1 MAIPSSPPR
10 RSVFAP
16 SRRSPDAP
24 PRRTWR
30 TYSFRITLLYFALLG
45 TSVLVVFG
53 AIYWVTADFMEKV
66 VHTAIKSEESF
77 FRDAYDSGGID
88 SVAAAIKRRAH
99 TPGQTADYYLLQD
112 PAGKVIAGNLLPM
125 AAKTGWQELPIPP
138 QLDPGETNSGDE
150 TDTLLARGQM
160 LPNGWFLLVGKD
172 TDRYTDFEDEIV
184 DVAAWSLGGV
194 LLIVVIGGRA
204 ISVSLLKRLN
214 LITETS
220 REIMRGN
227 FARRIALRG
236 SGDEFDH
243 LSAGLNE
250 MLDRIQALMDGLRQ
264 VSNDIAHDLRT
275 PLTHLRQRLEGA
287 RDGAESAADF
297 RTAVEQ
303 AIGETDQIL
312 ETFGALLRIAQI
324 EAGTRRADFQTI
336 DLSDVVRSIVET
348 YAPVAEDHGHRLS
361 AETAPGIAVPGDR
374 PLLVQMLANLV
385 ENAIRHTPAGTAIA
399 IALEAGARG
408 PVLTVSD
415 NGPGIPEDERK
426 KVFRRFYRLDASRT
440 TPGNGLGLSL
450 VAAVAELHR
459 ITIAL
464 EDAQPGLR
472 VVLQFSA

>member
-1 MAIPSSPPR
+1 
-10 RSVFAP
+10 
-16 SRRSPDAP
+16 
-24 PRRTWR
+24 
-30 TYSFRITLLYFALLG
+30 
-45 TSVLVVFG
+45 
-53 AIYWVTADFMEKV
+53 
-66 VHTAIKSEESF
+66 
-77 FRDAYDSGGID
+77 
-88 SVAAAIKRRAH
+88 
-99 TPGQTADYYLLQD
+99 
-112 PAGKVIAGNLLPM
+112 LPM

-336 DLSDVVRSIVET
+336 DLSDVV
-348 YAPVAEDHGHRLS
+348 
-361 AETAPGIAVPGDR
+361 
-374 PLLVQMLANLV
+374 
-385 ENAIRHTPAGTAIA
+385 
-399 IALEAGARG
+399 
-408 PVLTVSD
+408 
-415 NGPGIPEDERK
+415 
-426 KVFRRFYRLDASRT
+426 
-440 TPGNGLGLSL
+440 
-450 VAAVAELHR
+450 
-459 ITIAL
+459 
-464 EDAQPGLR
+464 
-472 VVLQFSA
+472 